1 VQLFGHDVAVA
12 HAGVGRGE
20 FAIDSPL
27 EGTGF
32 EPSVPG
38 KSDEAFRTASARA
51 GVRSVSG
58 CSRYR
63 FLSGACSGRSSFPS
77 IIEPSFL
84 I

>member
-1 VQLFGHDVAVA
+1 MVFSNSGEPNGAPLPTS
-12 HAGVGRGE
+12 GRTE
-20 FAIDSPL
+20 FAADSLL

-58 CSRYR
+58 CSRYA
-63 FLSGACSGRSSFPS
+63 S
-77 IIEPSFL
+77 
-84 I
+84 

>member
-1 VQLFGHDVAVA
+1 MQLFGHDVAVA

-32 EPSVPG
+32 ASVPG

-58 CSRYR
+58 CS
-63 FLSGACSGRSSFPS
+63 
-77 IIEPSFL
+77 
-84 I
+84 